1 MSCHKQPITR
11 SDAHNLLLAAVVFGA
26 LAEETQ
32 AIAALYHKHST
43 QSEACLY
50 THILRKWRNFC
61 VHVICHRQGSYKH
74 SEYLDSGL
82 WEVIS
87 SLEAVSALVDPAALR
102 ERHLRYLA
110 STPVQ
115 SHNRLSVSVSHVLRV
130 SMLKV
135 R

>member
-1 MSCHKQPITR
+1 MQ
-11 SDAHNLLLAAVVFGA
+11 L
-26 LAEETQ
+26 
-32 AIAALYHKHST
+32 ST
-43 QSEACLY
+43 TSIRRKVRRAS
-50 THILRKWRNFC
+50 THIILEEMAELLRA
-61 VHVICHRQGSYKH
+61 CHLPPQGSYKH